1 MLRDYLSRIGII
13 ILVSSDIV
21 AAFLAT
27 GNLMSVFLVIA
38 VLVVGVAAL
47 FFFDFLSL
55 RAIPV
60 QKYRSIEGNRLVK
73 DFETIKRKYESAN
86 KRCPKVKL
94 YINPSPTRNA
104 FSLGNK
110 ITITRGL
117 MEENDSVIQAVLSH
131 ELAHTLHYDSYFS
144 VLLQVNILAVC
155 CIFLVVEFGVV
166 LIFGLLVFILLCM
179 ACSRFA
185 AITITG
191 LLTKLIRGFSRLFLR
206 MLVLLHSIVVAVF
219 FRQQEY
225 SADSF
230 TVKLGT
236 SLPMKLFLED
246 IAQTEGVEMNLTE
259 RLLSDHPDPYSR
271 IANIEKTESQA
282 TQIQAI

>member
-1 MLRDYLSRIGII
+1 MLRDFLSRIGII

-55 RAIPV
+55 HAIPV
-60 QKYRSIEGNRLVK
+60 QKCRSIEGNRLVK
-73 DFETIKRKYESAN
+73 DFEAIKRKYESAN
-86 KRCPKVKL
+86 KQCPKIKL

-104 FSLGNK
+104 FSLGKK
-110 ITITRGL
+110 ITVTRGL

-131 ELAHTLHYDSYFS
+131 ELAHTLHYDAYFS
-144 VLLQVNILAVC
+144 ALLQVNILAAC
-155 CIFLVVEFGVV
+155 CIFLIVEFGAV
-166 LIFGLLVFILLCM
+166 LIFGFLLFILLCM

-191 LLTKLIRGFSRLFLR
+191 IITKLIRGFSRLFLR
-206 MLVLLHSIVVAVF
+206 VLVLLHSIVAAIF

-246 IAQTEGVEMNLTE
+246 LAQTEGVEVSLME
-259 RLLSDHPDPYSR
+259 RLLSDHPDPYAR

-282 TQIQAI
+282 TQIQVI